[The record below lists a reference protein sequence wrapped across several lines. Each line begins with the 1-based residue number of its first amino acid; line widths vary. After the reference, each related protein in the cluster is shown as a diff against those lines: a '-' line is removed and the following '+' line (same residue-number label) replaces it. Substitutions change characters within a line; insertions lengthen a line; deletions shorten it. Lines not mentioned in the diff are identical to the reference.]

1 MQLSSFKVDQE
12 VLLAAGSSVQRLKM
26 YPYFDIAHYILVS
39 FRAPR
44 SLAKV
49 RISRW
54 SQRFEKSLA
63 PTAQRSR
70 GGTR

>member
-39 FRAPR
+39 FRTLLVFLTYA
-44 SLAKV
+44 
-49 RISRW
+49 
-54 SQRFEKSLA
+54 F
-63 PTAQRSR
+63 
-70 GGTR
+70 